1 MCRCNRLFRPVLGR
15 VHRTGFPPAGEN
27 DGGEGLCIF
36 VNSMVRVSR
45 LTDGTGLDS
54 RGGHEND
61 GGEGEND
68 GGEGENDGGEG
79 ENDGGEGEN
88 DGGEG
93 ENDGGEGEND
103 GGGHEND
110 GGEGDAV
117 HAVCVLPLL
126 SRVSFLSPSFSGLAR
141 ESRPSFS
148 VPCVFLPPS

>member
-68 GGEGENDGGEG
+68 GG
-79 ENDGGEGEN
+79 
-88 DGGEG
+88 
-93 ENDGGEGEND
+93 
-103 GGGHEND
+103 GHEND